1 MYNINQ
7 KIGFII
13 GNHFVCEY
21 ILVCFFVCVLIN
33 KHGRRYQPAC
43 PRLMCFF
50 NGGNIKETDPSKK
63 NVFHVCVCL
72 FCFVF
77 MLGLVLRTDFKK
89 GFTFEKNFE
98 M

>member
-50 NGGNIKETDPSKK
+50 NGGNIKETDPSQKK
-63 NVFHVCVCL
+63 CVSCLCVLVL
-72 FCFVF
+72 FCVYV
-77 MLGLVLRTDFKK
+77 GT
-89 GFTFEKNFE
+89 GFADRL
-98 M
+98 